1 MASSMQAIGCSS
13 SFANGWTLI
22 GVRGSPSLCR
32 RARNL
37 SPRSSLSAQG
47 EDKASSVDYEDV
59 PAQWL
64 SADFLDLRLRS
75 SGLMCNEAIQALRN
89 HIQKKDEKQAATAA
103 NITSIKQKSAAP
115 STSQTLKNRPLSNV
129 MVLDDAFFPHMY
141 NSNSSYTTKCSF
153 LDESFC

>member
-13 SFANGWTLI
+13 SFANGSTLI

-47 EDKASSVDYEDV
+47 EDEASSVDYEDV
-59 PAQWL
+59 SAQWL

-89 HIQKKDEKQAATAA
+89 HFQKKDEKQAATAA
-103 NITSIKQKSAAP
+103 NITSIKKSAAP
-115 STSQTLKNRPLSNV
+115 STSQTLKTRPLSNV
-129 MVLDDAFFPHMY
+129 IVLDDAFFSQMY